1 MTEHEHRARLFFST
15 IATGII
21 TTFFLNWYPVP
32 DPTRYKLKDNQG
44 SNSEESNSEEELEE
58 NHNSHHRTEMLR
70 KELKHFALS
79 ISNIRGPTL
88 NPNICT
94 KHLSTLV
101 GMPKNHMY
109 SPQLIFLN
117 FSFCYHQFLDLF
129 C

>member
-70 KELKHFALS
+70 KELKHFALYD
-79 ISNIRGPTL
+79 
-88 NPNICT
+88 
-94 KHLSTLV
+94 STCFIVRCLLFV
-101 GMPKNHMY
+101 R
-109 SPQLIFLN
+109 SRILEARVL
-117 FSFCYHQFLDLF
+117 YHVM
-129 C
+129 